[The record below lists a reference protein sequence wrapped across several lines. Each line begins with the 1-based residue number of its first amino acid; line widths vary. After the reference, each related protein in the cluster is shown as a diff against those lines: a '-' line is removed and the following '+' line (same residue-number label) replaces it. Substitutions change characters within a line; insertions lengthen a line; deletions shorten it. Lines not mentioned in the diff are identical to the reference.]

1 MIVIV
6 LSACPVSLRGDLT
19 KWLLE
24 INPGVFVGRV
34 SARIREKLW
43 ARVLESGGTGRATM
57 VFPADNEQRLEFR
70 VNSADWEPVD
80 FEGVKLIYRPAVRK
94 TVPKSGWSKA
104 SRYRRARRG

>member
-43 ARVLESGGTGRATM
+43 ARVLEAGGNGRATM

-70 VNSADWEPVD
+70 VNNADWEPVD
-80 FEGVKLIYRPAVRK
+80 FEGVKLIYRPVVRK
-94 TVPKSGWSKA
+94 TVPKPGWSKA

>member
-57 VFPADNEQRLEFR
+57 VFQADNEQRLEFL
-70 VNSADWEPVD
+70 VNNADWEPVD
-80 FEGVKLIYRPAVRK
+80 FEGVKLIYRPVVRK
-94 TVPKSGWSKA
+94 VVPKSGWSKA
-104 SRYRRARRG
+104 SKYRRARRG

>member
-43 ARVLESGGTGRATM
+43 ARVLESGSTGRATM

-70 VNSADWEPVD
+70 VNNADWEPVD
-80 FEGVKLIYRPAVRK
+80 FEGVKLIYRPVVRK
-94 TVPKSGWSKA
+94 VVPKSGWSKA
-104 SRYRRARRG
+104 SRYRRARRD